1 MRYRELAHLS
11 DLHIGASAENERV
24 ATALCRMLL
33 QSEVDHVV
41 ITGDVT
47 HRGRLAELRRFEEI
61 FEPLLEREKGTGVPG
76 NNDRLGEGAGKLFM
90 NGARVDAPV
99 CDGLYL
105 GRLDS
110 TPPPN

>member
-47 HRGRLAELRRFEEI
+47 HRGRLAELRRFEEN
-61 FEPLLEREKGTGVPG
+61 FEPLPQLEKGTGGPG
-76 NNDRLGEGAGKLFM
+76 EHDPLGEGAGKHFM
-90 NGARVDAPV
+90 HGARADTPGGRGAPP
-99 CDGLYL
+99 L
-105 GRLDS
+105 R
-110 TPPPN
+110 P